1 MNTVTPTRP
10 NVDDSARLAR
20 RRMSL
25 EVFLLFG
32 LPVMSIAAC
41 AVLAF
46 VAYAQGYTEIAS
58 HPAASGTVAAAPAHH
73 P

>member
-1 MNTVTPTRP
+1 MNTMRHNRLPTAAEA
-10 NVDDSARLAR
+10 SLKR
-20 RRMSL
+20 RHKRMSI

-46 VAYAQGYTEIAS
+46 VAYADGYTEIATLPTS
-58 HPAASGTVAAAPAHH
+58 ATHAPTGH
-73 P
+73 

>member
-1 MNTVTPTRP
+1 MNTVTPARTP
-10 NVDDSARLAR
+10 ADNSARLAR
-20 RRMSL
+20 QRLSL

-46 VAYAQGYTEIAS
+46 IAYAQGYTEVAS
-58 HPAASGTVAAAPAHH
+58 HPAAGGGVVAEASHH

>member
-1 MNTVTPTRP
+1 MNATTAKRHPTAAEASLQR
-10 NVDDSARLAR
+10 RH
-20 RRMSL
+20 RRMSI

-46 VAYAQGYTEIAS
+46 VAYADGYTEIAAVPTAPS
-58 HPAASGTVAAAPAHH
+58 HVSSQH
-73 P
+73 

>member
-1 MNTVTPTRP
+1 MNTVTPARP
-10 NVDDSARLAR
+10 HADDSERLASR
-20 RRMSL
+20 RLSL

-46 VAYAQGYTEIAS
+46 IAYAQGYTEIAS
-58 HPAASGTVAAAPAHH
+58 HPAAGGGVVSEATHH

>member
-1 MNTVTPTRP
+1 MNTVPPARTPAD
-10 NVDDSARLAR
+10 NSARLAR
-20 RRMSL
+20 QRLSL

-46 VAYAQGYTEIAS
+46 IAYAQGYTEVAGNPAAGGGVIAEAS
-58 HPAASGTVAAAPAHH
+58 HH